1 MREGKGMGELGI
13 REGSL
18 EGPVEQAKDAAG
30 CRGGE
35 EDPGGEEGPGV
46 QGMRPCRAGRSP
58 GREGGSEGSG
68 IRSRAGD
75 AAQRDL
81 NKFLQTEDNFMPRLN
96 YVSTRHAK
104 SLRFFFRFIPAWAYG
119 LRAMSTQKGSNALLA
134 LVVYF
139 SVICLHFVYSPL
151 LGKPKRGYRL
161 VFSCVVRRRVITPT
175 WFRASYKTG
184 SSGRVC
190 TRF

>member
-1 MREGKGMGELGI
+1 MEAFRVGPCKPSDSGEAAAFPPRRLPAHSRGALRGGGLAPPAPKPRSPPSGVGGGGGEIRLPPRGK
-13 REGSL
+13 
-18 EGPVEQAKDAAG
+18 AAAG
-30 CRGGE
+30 N
-35 EDPGGEEGPGV
+35 
-46 QGMRPCRAGRSP
+46 QNSP
-58 GREGGSEGSG
+58 G
-68 IRSRAGD
+68 
-75 AAQRDL
+75 L